1 MGRVHLSLAP
11 TLWHLR
17 CDGEQLFPVI
27 NCHERGHLSQLS
39 ESNQGKESCLLYTLL
54 AVLDTGWYCHPLLSL
69 FLNGG
74 GLARRHR
81 SVLFSPLKLSKN
93 VKRLPLFYS
102 TDAMKQLSF
111 HHQAGQRK

>member
-39 ESNQGKESCLLYTLL
+39 EPNQGRRSLACYTLL
-54 AVLDTGWYCHPLLSL
+54 AVLDTGTATHYRHFFEW
-69 FLNGG
+69 
-74 GLARRHR
+74 GLARRHHIPFFFL
-81 SVLFSPLKLSKN
+81 VNLLCT
-93 VKRLPLFYS
+93 Y
-102 TDAMKQLSF
+102 
-111 HHQAGQRK
+111 